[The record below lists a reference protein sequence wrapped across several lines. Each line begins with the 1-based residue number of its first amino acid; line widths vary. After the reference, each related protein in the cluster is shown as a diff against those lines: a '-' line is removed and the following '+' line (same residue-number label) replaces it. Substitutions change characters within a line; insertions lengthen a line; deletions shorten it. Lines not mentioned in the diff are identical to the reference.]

1 MGNRGCLHDDVGT
14 IRKVFARK
22 AWVTCRLEWKII
34 RRSVFAPGRY
44 SELFFLDEATAF
56 AAGHRPCN
64 HCRRDDY
71 NAFHVAFGKVLESGS
86 SVKAEAM
93 DMQIHH
99 DRIST
104 ANTKRTFT
112 AEPSDFPDGVMIV
125 LVEERDVP
133 RLLCKGQLHRWSFD
147 GYSDP
152 VNVIEG
158 AAQVLTPMAICSVLK
173 AGYPVKV
180 HPSALRPP

>member
-1 MGNRGCLHDDVGT
+1 M
-14 IRKVFARK
+14 FA
-22 AWVTCRLEWKII
+22 
-34 RRSVFAPGRY
+34 
-44 SELFFLDEATAF
+44 
-56 AAGHRPCN
+56 
-64 HCRRDDY
+64 
-71 NAFHVAFGKVLESGS
+71 SGS

-93 DMQIHH
+93 DMQIHN

-112 AEPSDFPDGVMIV
+112 AEPSDLPDGVMIV

-158 AAQVLTPMAICSVLK
+158 ATQVLTPMAICSVLI
-173 AGYPVKV
+173 AGYPVEV
-180 HPSALRPP
+180 HPSALRPL